1 MICVFLAF
9 VLLPER
15 PVKEF
20 GLSLASAVFL
30 DAFVDPQPAA
40 ASRAGAPRT
49 LDLGVSPELGAQAS
63 AARR

>member
-20 GLSLASAVFL
+20 GLSLASFL